1 MTRIVSGVF
10 RGRQLKVPPTGTR
23 PTSERVRES
32 LFSRL
37 ETWDEVRDARVLD
50 LFAGSGA
57 LGIEAVSRGAA
68 SAVLVDFGAAAVN
81 ACKANI
87 AAVSAGAQIQV
98 LRADAVK
105 YAQTAGSESFNLVF
119 IDPPY
124 DFPAASLEALLIGLP
139 GKLAAN
145 ALLVVEASKRTPEPA
160 WPVGYELESFRDW
173 GETRVWFV
181 SFVGGEAHD

>member
-1 MTRIVSGVF
+1 MTRIVSGLF

-23 PTSERVRES
+23 PTSERVREA

-37 ETWDEVRDARVLD
+37 ETWDEISEAKVLD

-68 SAVLVDFGAAAVN
+68 SAVLVDFAASAVN
-81 ACKANI
+81 ACKANTVVL
-87 AAVSAGAQIQV
+87 ASDKFQV
-98 LRADAVK
+98 MRADAIK
-105 YAQTAGSESFNLVF
+105 YANSPGTDEFSLVF

-124 DFPAASLEALLIGLP
+124 DFPAESLTQILEGLRNKLLP
-139 GKLAAN
+139 N
-145 ALLVVEASKRTPEPA
+145 ALVVVEASKRTVEPS
-160 WPVGYELESFRDW
+160 WPVGYEVESYRDW

-181 SFVGGEAHD
+181 TFLKEDNDD